1 MNPASYHITT
11 TDFDATTWGYDGLM
25 IIDIRNT
32 PPHIGLVNGGVLWHL
47 THRKMRHD
55 DIQGWLKQVQ
65 RVGIPCVFLEFNR
78 SIPTLDVITAFE
90 NYKEAGPGVSC
101 LRPIIDALAAKL
113 NLNGVKLLFDLI
125 DALERQHWIK
135 SRQAINVEGND
146 VQIKKYTTADLKQHL
161 SNVKHSAH
169 EA

>member
-1 MNPASYHITT
+1 MSETAYHITT
-11 TDFDATTWGYDGLM
+11 TDFDSKTWEHDGLM
-25 IIDIRNT
+25 IVDIRNT
-32 PPHIGLVNGGVLWHL
+32 PPHIGLVNSGVLWHL
-47 THRKMRHD
+47 THQKMRHD
-55 DIQGWLKQVQ
+55 DVAGWVKQVQ

-101 LRPIIDALAAKL
+101 LSPIIDTLAAKL
-113 NLNGVKLLFDLI
+113 NLNGVELLFDLI

-135 SRQAINVEGND
+135 TRQAVNIEGHEVE
-146 VQIKKYTTADLKQHL
+146 IKRYTKEDLQQHL
-161 SNVKHSAH
+161 ENLKHSAH